1 MKVGIIGATGYG
13 GLELIRLLQSH
24 GKVKE
29 LKLFTS
35 SEEGIVFSSKYTHLQ
50 NIIDSP
56 LEAITAEAI
65 KGLDV
70 VFIGTPSGVSGQL
83 IPKIWN
89 EQTVFID
96 LSGDLRLKNSESYV
110 KWYKKEP
117 APQSFLQKSIY
128 GLCSWNNDEI
138 QQSNLI
144 ANPGC
149 YPTAVLLSILPLLKK
164 QLVSHSQII
173 IDAKSG
179 VSGSGN
185 KPTQMTHFTETT
197 ESTTIYKINEHQH
210 IPEIEQAIEMFT
222 DYVEPITFSTHL
234 VPMIRGIIATSY
246 LQANEGV
253 TQENLDHALQQAYE
267 DDPFVRIISNGSKLS
282 TNQVRGTNFCDI
294 TCRLDERTNRV
305 TVVAVIDNLVKGAAG
320 QAIQNMNL
328 IFGFEQREGLGQ
340 IPIFI

>member
-24 GKVKE
+24 GEVE
-29 LKLFTS
+29 QLKLFTS

-50 NIIDSP
+50 NIIDLP

-65 KGLDV
+65 QGLDV

-89 EQTVFID
+89 EQTIFID
-96 LSGDLRLKNSESYV
+96 LSGDLRLKNSDHYV
-110 KWYKKEP
+110 EWYKKEP
-117 APQSFLQKSIY
+117 APEQFLQNSIY
-128 GLCSWNNDEI
+128 GLCSWNNAKI
-138 QQSNLI
+138 QQSKLI

-149 YPTAVLLSILPLLKK
+149 YPTAVLLSILPLLER
-164 QLVSHSQII
+164 QLVSHKQII

-210 IPEIEQAIEMFT
+210 IPEIEQAIELFT
-222 DYVEPITFSTHL
+222 NHIEPITFTTHL

-253 TQENLDHALQQAYE
+253 TQEDLDQALSETYE
-267 DDPFVRIISNGSKLS
+267 QDPFVRVIPNGSKLS

-294 TCRLDERTNRV
+294 TCRLDPRTNRV
-305 TVVAVIDNLVKGAAG
+305 TVVSVIDNLVKGAAG

-328 IFGFEQREGLGQ
+328 ILGFDEREGLEQ
-340 IPIFI
+340 VPMFI

>member
-24 GKVKE
+24 GKVNE

-56 LEAITAEAI
+56 LEGITAEAI

-83 IPKIWN
+83 MPKIWN
-89 EQTVFID
+89 EHTVFID
-96 LSGDLRLKNSESYV
+96 LSGDLRIKNSENYV
-110 KWYKKEP
+110 KWYKKEA
-117 APQSFLQKSIY
+117 APQQFLQKSIY
-128 GLCSWNNDEI
+128 GLCSWNNAEI
-138 QQSNLI
+138 QQSKLI

-149 YPTAVLLSILPLLKK
+149 YPTAVLLSILPLLKEK
-164 QLVSHSQII
+164 LVSHRHII

-253 TQENLDHALQQAYE
+253 TQEQLDNALQQAYSH
-267 DDPFVRIISNGSKLS
+267 DSFVRVTPNGMKLS

-328 IFGFEQREGLGQ
+328 IFGFEEREGLGQ
-340 IPIFI
+340 IPLFI